1 MTNTEK
7 AAYVRGLAEGLQLEP
22 DKKET
27 KVIQALI
34 DLVEDMTV
42 SLQEL
47 QEAYNELADQVDEID
62 EDLAA
67 VEEDLYD
74 EDSCDGD
81 CEDCDGDCFD
91 DECYYE
97 VTCPSCHE
105 TICLNEQ
112 MLEDGEL
119 DCPNCGEKLEFDLE
133 DVADDSEE

>member
-47 QEAYNELADQVDEID
+47 QEAYNGLADQVDEID